1 VNRSLLYTVLALC
14 LAGLVAAVGAMLV
27 DGPDRRGVVAGA
39 AVAFVLQVG
48 VVWLVGTLLFP
59 GKRMLLFAVGMGA
72 RMLTVFVMFFVAPL
86 LGLPLAPTL
95 LTLVAVFLLT
105 TLLEP
110 VMAQP
115 DTQAAR

>member
-1 VNRSLLYTVLALC
+1 VSRSILYTVLALC
-14 LAGLVAAVGAMLV
+14 VAGLVAGVGAMLV

-39 AVAFVLQVG
+39 AIALVLQVG
-48 VVWLVGTLLFP
+48 VVWLVGILLFP
-59 GKRMLLFAVGMGA
+59 GKRMLLFGIGMGA
-72 RMLTVFVMFFVAPL
+72 RMLTVFAVFVAAPL